1 MALTTTSN
9 YDVQVVYRTP
19 DGELWN
25 TAELARAHLPKARL
39 TRQKAA
45 LIELAA
51 DTPNPSDNEAEWASR
66 FVDRLLSAYDLQK
79 KPETVEVK
87 S

>member
-25 TAELARAHLPKARL
+25 TSELARAHLPKARR

-66 FVDRLLSAYDLQK
+66 FIDRLMENYVLNPM
-79 KPETVEVK
+79 PENLRAK

>member
-25 TAELARAHLPKARL
+25 NEKAALAHLPKAL
-39 TRQKAA
+39 AGMTKAA
-45 LIELAA
+45 VLEMALKIESGCPT
-51 DTPNPSDNEAEWASR
+51 DEWLR
-66 FVDRLLSAYDLQK
+66 VFIDRLLDAYDLQR
-79 KPETVEVK
+79 KPEAVK
-87 S
+87 SKS